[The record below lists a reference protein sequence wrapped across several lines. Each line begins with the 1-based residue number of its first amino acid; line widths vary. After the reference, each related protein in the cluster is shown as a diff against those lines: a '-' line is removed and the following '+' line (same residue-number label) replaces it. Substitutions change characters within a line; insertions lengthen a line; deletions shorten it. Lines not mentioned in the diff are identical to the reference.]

1 MNAPAMKRLSA
12 GLRLLV
18 LLAAACL
25 TLVLPAVAADSVNA
39 PAGDTGERIKSKT
52 EQMNDSFSALV
63 DTIAADDSDTFSP
76 AQKKHLQG
84 LRDQAKNETA
94 RTPPQEFK
102 HQSRNR
108 RVDCVI
114 RERLG
119 DVDGQKKPIGNEDGL
134 CDKEEMAAG
143 GCAEVLDDGIGDDDG
158 ICESKGRF
166 DEACVEDCDVD
177 LTMATNKEDNVH
189 QGKRADLEQS
199 LDDMTGVLDEAN
211 GRLKT
216 HLAASKKVM
225 IMATA
230 CDQSTMG
237 ACDYLQCI
245 MADARP
251 NSADVIEGL
260 IGGAAGAKTIADG
273 CRDMAN
279 WDLFTTR
286 SWICIVP
293 GLIANGLEAAAVYM
307 ETKDD
312 ARSSARLD
320 ATAACVSESGDQLQT
335 ITTSLEGVVNLLRQP
350 PGQRQDYPLK

>member
-25 TLVLPAVAADSVNA
+25 ALILPAVAADEVTA
-39 PAGDTGERIKSKT
+39 PPGDTGEQLKSKT
-52 EQMNDSFSALV
+52 EQMNDSFSSLV

-119 DVDGQKKPIGNEDGL
+119 DVDDNRKTIGNEDGL

-225 IMATA
+225 AMAAA
-230 CDQSTMG
+230 CDQSTMS
-237 ACDYLQCI
+237 ACDYLQCV

-260 IGGAAGAKTIADG
+260 IGGAAGAKTLADG

>member
-25 TLVLPAVAADSVNA
+25 ALVLPAVAADEVTA
-39 PAGDTGERIKSKT
+39 PPGDTGEQLKSKT
-52 EQMNDSFSALV
+52 EQMNDSFSSLV

-84 LRDQAKNETA
+84 LADQAKNETA

-119 DVDGQKKPIGNEDGL
+119 DVDDNRKTIGNEDGL

-225 IMATA
+225 AMAAA

-293 GLIANGLEAAAVYM
+293 GLIANGLEAAAVFM
-307 ETKDD
+307 ETRDD
-312 ARSSARLD
+312 SRSATRLD

>member
-25 TLVLPAVAADSVNA
+25 ALVLPAVAADEVTA
-39 PAGDTGERIKSKT
+39 PPGDTGEQLKSKT

-119 DVDGQKKPIGNEDGL
+119 DVDDNRKTIGNEDGL

-225 IMATA
+225 AMAAA
-230 CDQSTMG
+230 CDQSTMS

-260 IGGAAGAKTIADG
+260 IGGAAGAKTLADG

>member
-25 TLVLPAVAADSVNA
+25 ALILPAVAADEVTA
-39 PAGDTGERIKSKT
+39 PPGDTGEQLKSKT
-52 EQMNDSFSALV
+52 EQMNDSFSSLV

-119 DVDGQKKPIGNEDGL
+119 DVDDNRKTIGNEDGL

-158 ICESKGRF
+158 ICESKGKF

-177 LTMATNKEDNVH
+177 LTMAAGKEDNVH
-189 QGKRADLEQS
+189 PGKRADLEQS

-225 IMATA
+225 AMAAA
-230 CDQSTMG
+230 CDQSTMS

>member
-25 TLVLPAVAADSVNA
+25 TLVLPAVAADEVTA
-39 PAGDTGERIKSKT
+39 PPGDTGEQLKSKT
-52 EQMNDSFSALV
+52 EQMNDSFSSLV

-119 DVDGQKKPIGNEDGL
+119 DVDDNRKTIGNEDGL

-158 ICESKGRF
+158 ICESKGKF

-177 LTMATNKEDNVH
+177 LTMAAGKEDNVH
-189 QGKRADLEQS
+189 PGKRADLEQS

-225 IMATA
+225 AMAAA
-230 CDQSTMG
+230 CDQSTMS
-237 ACDYLQCI
+237 ACDYLQCV

-251 NSADVIEGL
+251 NRADVIEGL
-260 IGGAAGAKTIADG
+260 IGGAAGAKTLADG

-293 GLIANGLEAAAVYM
+293 GLIANGLEAAAVFM
-307 ETKDD
+307 ETHDD

-320 ATAACVSESGDQLQT
+320 ATAACVSESSDQLQT

>member
-1 MNAPAMKRLSA
+1 MNAPAIKRLSA

-25 TLVLPAVAADSVNA
+25 TLVPPAVAADEVAA
-39 PAGDTGERIKSKT
+39 PPVDTGEQLKSKT

-63 DTIAADDSDTFSP
+63 ETIAADDSDTFSP

-119 DVDGQKKPIGNEDGL
+119 DVDDKGKPLGNEDGL

-158 ICESKGRF
+158 ICESKGKF

-177 LTMATNKEDNVH
+177 LTMAAGKEDNVH
-189 QGKRADLEQS
+189 PGKRADLEQS
-199 LDDMTGVLDEAN
+199 LDDMTEVLDEAN

-225 IMATA
+225 AMAAA
-230 CDQSTMG
+230 CDQTTMS
-237 ACDYLQCI
+237 ACEYLECI

-260 IGGAAGAKTIADG
+260 IGGAAGAKTLADG

-293 GLIANGLEAAAVYM
+293 GLIANGLEAAAVFM
-307 ETKDD
+307 ETNDD
-312 ARSSARLD
+312 SRSATRLD

>member
-25 TLVLPAVAADSVNA
+25 ALILPAVAADEVTA
-39 PAGDTGERIKSKT
+39 PPGDTGEQLKSKT
-52 EQMNDSFSALV
+52 EQMNDSFSSLV

-119 DVDGQKKPIGNEDGL
+119 DVDDNRKTIGNEDGL

-177 LTMATNKEDNVH
+177 LTMAAGKEDNVH
-189 QGKRADLEQS
+189 PGKRADLEQS

-225 IMATA
+225 AMAAA

-237 ACDYLQCI
+237 ACEYLECI

>member
-25 TLVLPAVAADSVNA
+25 ALILPAVAADEVTA
-39 PAGDTGERIKSKT
+39 PPGDTGEQLKSKT
-52 EQMNDSFSALV
+52 EQMNDSFSSLV

-119 DVDGQKKPIGNEDGL
+119 DVDDNRKTIGNEDGL

-216 HLAASKKVM
+216 HLATSKKVM
-225 IMATA
+225 AMAAA

-237 ACDYLQCI
+237 ACEYLECI

-260 IGGAAGAKTIADG
+260 IGGAAGAKTLADG

-350 PGQRQDYPLK
+350 PGQRQDYPLN

>member
-25 TLVLPAVAADSVNA
+25 TLILPAVAADSVNA
-39 PAGDTGERIKSKT
+39 PAGDTGERIKGKT
-52 EQMNDSFSALV
+52 EQMNDSFSSLV

-119 DVDGQKKPIGNEDGL
+119 DVDDNRKTIGNEDGL

-158 ICESKGRF
+158 ICESKGKF

-177 LTMATNKEDNVH
+177 LTMAAGKEDNVH
-189 QGKRADLEQS
+189 PGKRADLEQS

-225 IMATA
+225 AMAAA

>member
-25 TLVLPAVAADSVNA
+25 TLILPAVAADSVNA
-39 PAGDTGERIKSKT
+39 PAGDTGERIKGKT

-119 DVDGQKKPIGNEDGL
+119 DVDDNRKTIGNEDGL

-158 ICESKGRF
+158 ICESKGKF

-177 LTMATNKEDNVH
+177 LTMAAGKEDNVH
-189 QGKRADLEQS
+189 PGKRADLEQS

-225 IMATA
+225 AMAAA

>member
-1 MNAPAMKRLSA
+1 MKRLSA

-25 TLVLPAVAADSVNA
+25 ALILPAVAADEVTA
-39 PAGDTGERIKSKT
+39 PPGDTGEQLKSKT

-119 DVDGQKKPIGNEDGL
+119 DVDDKGKPLGNEDGL
-134 CDKEEMAAG
+134 CDGVEMAAG

-158 ICESKGRF
+158 ICESKGKF

-177 LTMATNKEDNVH
+177 LTMAAGKEDNVH

-225 IMATA
+225 AMAAA

-237 ACDYLQCI
+237 ACDYLQCV

-260 IGGAAGAKTIADG
+260 IGEGPAPAD
-273 CRDMAN
+273 
-279 WDLFTTR
+279 
-286 SWICIVP
+286 P
-293 GLIANGLEAAAVYM
+293 
-307 ETKDD
+307 
-312 ARSSARLD
+312 
-320 ATAACVSESGDQLQT
+320 
-335 ITTSLEGVVNLLRQP
+335 GVVKQQVELAVGGR
-350 PGQRQDYPLK
+350 

>member
-25 TLVLPAVAADSVNA
+25 ALILPAVAADEVTA
-39 PAGDTGERIKSKT
+39 PPGDTGEQLKSKT
-52 EQMNDSFSALV
+52 EQMNDSFSSLV

-119 DVDGQKKPIGNEDGL
+119 DVDDNRKTIGNEDGL

-158 ICESKGRF
+158 ICESKGKF

-177 LTMATNKEDNVH
+177 LTMAAGKEDNVH
-189 QGKRADLEQS
+189 PGKRADLEQS

-225 IMATA
+225 AMAAA
-230 CDQSTMG
+230 CDQSTMS
-237 ACDYLQCI
+237 ACDYLQCV

-260 IGGAAGAKTIADG
+260 IGGAAGAKTLADG

-293 GLIANGLEAAAVYM
+293 GIIASCLEAAAVFM
-307 ETKDD
+307 ETRDGS
-312 ARSSARLD
+312 RSSARLD

>member
-25 TLVLPAVAADSVNA
+25 TLVLPAVAADEVTA
-39 PAGDTGERIKSKT
+39 PPGDTGEQLKSKT
-52 EQMNDSFSALV
+52 EQMNDSFSSLV

-119 DVDGQKKPIGNEDGL
+119 DVDDKGKPLGNEDGL

-158 ICESKGRF
+158 ICESKGKF

-177 LTMATNKEDNVH
+177 LTMAAGKEDNVH
-189 QGKRADLEQS
+189 PGKRADLEQS

-225 IMATA
+225 AMAEA

-293 GLIANGLEAAAVYM
+293 GIIANGLEAAAVFM
-307 ETKDD
+307 ETRDD
-312 ARSSARLD
+312 SRSSARLD

>member
-25 TLVLPAVAADSVNA
+25 ALVLPAVAADEVTA
-39 PAGDTGERIKSKT
+39 PPGDTGEQLKSKT

-119 DVDGQKKPIGNEDGL
+119 DVDDNRKTIGNEDGL

-225 IMATA
+225 AMATA

-237 ACDYLQCI
+237 ACDYLQCV

-260 IGGAAGAKTIADG
+260 IGGAAGAKTLADG

>member
-25 TLVLPAVAADSVNA
+25 TLILPAVAADSVNA

-63 DTIAADDSDTFSP
+63 DTIATDDSDTFSP

-119 DVDGQKKPIGNEDGL
+119 DVDDKGKPLGNEDGL
-134 CDKEEMAAG
+134 CDGVEMAAG

-158 ICESKGRF
+158 ICESKGKF

-177 LTMATNKEDNVH
+177 LTMAAGKEDNVH

-225 IMATA
+225 AMAEA
-230 CDQSTMG
+230 CDQGAMG

-293 GLIANGLEAAAVYM
+293 GLIANGLEAAAVFM
-307 ETKDD
+307 ETRDD
-312 ARSSARLD
+312 SRSATRLD

>member
-25 TLVLPAVAADSVNA
+25 ALVLPAVAADEVTA
-39 PAGDTGERIKSKT
+39 PPGDTGEQLKSKT
-52 EQMNDSFSALV
+52 EQMNDSFSSLV

-119 DVDGQKKPIGNEDGL
+119 DVDDKGKPLGNEDGL
-134 CDKEEMAAG
+134 CDGVEMAAG

-158 ICESKGRF
+158 ICESKGKF

-177 LTMATNKEDNVH
+177 LTMAAGKEDNVH
-189 QGKRADLEQS
+189 PGKRADLEQS

-225 IMATA
+225 AMAEA

-260 IGGAAGAKTIADG
+260 IGGAAGAKTLADG